1 MIESAKRIF
10 ELSEDLLLSASHNTK
25 NANGVDTGI
34 LVAAKPQGKSPIYML
49 FLPVSKW
56 FLALPKK
63 LIRLFVHPYA
73 MLRVGSAAFFKP
85 LNVFMA
91 SLTILITIYLAF
103 PERFS
108 LQPDLDINFQLLLLL
123 FPILITLF
131 PSPSNYIFNH
141 LKNSNIEKVQHFI
154 KQEKIKT
161 EKEIELL
168 EESIKILYLR
178 SESRFNLYKKVILT
192 CSSIFVFIQ
201 SLGLK
206 VILIEGKLKGK
217 VDTQIIFD
225 DFIIPLAIAFIITLI
240 AFIFLSVYK
249 RATTIIFNTI
259 EFSCISQ
266 KKKLL
271 KKASHSLSIPRRA
284 RN

>member
-10 ELSEDLLLSASHNTK
+10 ERSEDLLLSASHNTK
-25 NANGVDTGI
+25 NAKDIDTDS
-34 LVAAKPQGKSPIYML
+34 LVATKTQGKPPIYLL
-49 FLPVSKW
+49 FLLVSKW
-56 FLALPKK
+56 FLGLPKK
-63 LIRLFVHPYA
+63 FIRLFVYPYS
-73 MLRVGSAAFFKP
+73 MLRVGSAAFFRP

-91 SLTILITIYLAF
+91 SLTILTTIYLAF
-103 PERFS
+103 PEEFS
-108 LQPDLDINFQLLLLL
+108 LQPDLDINFQLLLLF
-123 FPILITLF
+123 FPVLITLF

-141 LKNSNIEKVQHFI
+141 LKNSNIERVQHFI

-168 EESIKILYLR
+168 EECIKILYLR

-225 DFIIPLAIAFIITLI
+225 NFITPLAVAFFLTLI
-240 AFIFLSVYK
+240 AFILLSVYK

-271 KKASHSLSIPRRA
+271 KNASHSLSIPRRA